1 MRRVSHTLDE
11 EGSKDESNAW
21 ENIISWTSWRFC
33 HECNDADGFSAF
45 RLFGFSVLD
54 GMVEGSCLNLHHKA
68 KSSSRFGRRL
78 NLFLWL

>member
-1 MRRVSHTLDE
+1 MGRVSHTLDE

-33 HECNDADGFSAF
+33 HECNDADDFSA
-45 RLFGFSVLD
+45 LSVLD
-54 GMVEGSCLNLHHKA
+54 GMEEGYCLNPHRKA
-68 KSSSRFGRRL
+68 KSSFRYGRKL